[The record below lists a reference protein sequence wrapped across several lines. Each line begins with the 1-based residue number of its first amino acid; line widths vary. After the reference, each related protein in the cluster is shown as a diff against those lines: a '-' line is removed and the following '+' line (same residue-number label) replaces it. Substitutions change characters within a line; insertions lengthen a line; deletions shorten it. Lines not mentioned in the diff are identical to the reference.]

1 MCLTKFDS
9 VTEQQLIDM
18 FNKGLSSK
26 EISTVLNTSN
36 TTLFRWINKL
46 DAEGK
51 IDYSNRRTKS
61 KEQYNITCKCCG
73 KEVLMARETAKYCS
87 DKCKSEYNR
96 NNSGDKHTCKN
107 CMVSFFSY
115 KNKYYCTKE
124 CQLEYMRKHPI
135 IKVKIKK
142 EPKEKKSIT
151 CIQCGKEHLTHLANT
166 KYCSN
171 LCGSLHR
178 RNEKK
183 VMVNKRCK
191 ECGKHFSSTNNRMIF
206 CDKECSNKYGW
217 RIKETN
223 RRNVIRN
230 NGSID
235 WDISI
240 PKLIKR
246 DGIKCYLCNEDCN
259 RQDFIINSNGTTITG
274 ESYPSIEH
282 VIAVANGGTHT
293 WSNVKLA
300 HRGCN
305 NKKGT
310 IELSEFTNKQ
320 EIQV

>member
-1 MCLTKFDS
+1 MCLTKFNGAK
-9 VTEQQLIDM
+9 EQQIIDM

-26 EISTVLNTSN
+26 EIATALNTSN

-73 KEVLMARETAKYCS
+73 KEVLMARKTAKYCS
-87 DKCKSEYNR
+87 DRCKSEYNR
-96 NNSGDKHTCKN
+96 KHSGGNHTCKN

-115 KNKYYCTKE
+115 KNKHYCTKE
-124 CQLEYMRKHPI
+124 CQLKYLIAHKMVKAKKQPKD
-135 IKVKIKK
+135 KV
-142 EPKEKKSIT
+142 
-151 CIQCGKEHLTHLANT
+151 CIQCGKEYQTHSSKG
-166 KYCSN
+166 KYCSS
-171 LCGSLHR
+171 LCSSR
-178 RNEKK
+178 YRKK
-183 VMVNKRCK
+183 REIKFIDKKCK
-191 ECGKHFSSTNNRMIF
+191 ECGKHFTTI
-206 CDKECSNKYGW
+206 
-217 RIKETN
+217 TN
-223 RRNVIRN
+223 RRTFCEDSCANRYKSRAKEVNRRSVIKS

-274 ESYPSIEH
+274 EYYPSIEH